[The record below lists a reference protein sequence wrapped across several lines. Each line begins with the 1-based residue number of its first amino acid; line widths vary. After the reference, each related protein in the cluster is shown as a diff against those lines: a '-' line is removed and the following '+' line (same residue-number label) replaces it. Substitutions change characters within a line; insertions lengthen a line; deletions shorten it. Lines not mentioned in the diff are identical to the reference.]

1 MPVIILPEW
10 TPGTI
15 ALYILLAIVTLSIG
29 ILDALGLSKI
39 AYSKFRSSQGMD
51 SRLGM
56 FIVYALPAAVGYF
69 FAARYLDKATPIQ
82 WMLFLT
88 IEAHFVKRCLEVLFI
103 HRYSGEIEV
112 RSVYAIAIFYCFITG
127 YAAYLH
133 NQTIAQVDA
142 LFELGIG
149 LFVAGE
155 LINFWHHKLLADLR
169 KGNTKYRIPQGGL
182 FALVSCP
189 HYLGELTAWLGL
201 ALMSRHLF
209 LAIVFIGMTIYLVER
224 ALRTQ
229 TWYHRQFPNYP
240 KSRKAILPFLL

>member
-1 MPVIILPEW
+1 MPMIILPEW

-15 ALYILLAIVTLSIG
+15 VFYLLITAVTLSIG
-29 ILDALGLSKI
+29 ILDALGLSQVV
-39 AYSKFRSSQGMD
+39 YSKFRTGQGMD

-56 FIVYALPAAVGYF
+56 VIIYSLPAAVGYF

-82 WMLFLT
+82 WALFLA
-88 IEAHFVKRCLEVLFI
+88 IEFHFVKRCLEVLFI
-103 HRYSGEIEV
+103 HRYSGSIEL
-112 RSVYAIAIFYCFITG
+112 RSVYAIAIFYSFITG

-133 NQTIAQVDA
+133 NQTITRVDS
-142 LFELGIG
+142 LFEVGMG
-149 LFVAGE
+149 LFLVGE
-155 LINFWHHKLLADLR
+155 AVNFWHHKLLADLR
-169 KGNTKYRIPQGGL
+169 KDTKKYRIPQGGL
-182 FALVSCP
+182 FAFVSCP

-209 LAIVFIGMTIYLVER
+209 LYIVFIGMAIYLVER

-229 TWYHRQFPNYP
+229 TWYHKHFPNYP